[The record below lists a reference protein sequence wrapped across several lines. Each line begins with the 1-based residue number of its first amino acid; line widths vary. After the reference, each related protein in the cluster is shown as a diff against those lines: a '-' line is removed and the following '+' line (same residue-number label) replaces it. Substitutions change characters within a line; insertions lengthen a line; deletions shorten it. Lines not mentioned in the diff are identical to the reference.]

1 MRILGFIVF
10 IPASMLLAVSFFV
23 LFAVEKVKEN
33 GLKTFGKLV
42 AAILIIVSA
51 LMFAKGVYTVATGK
65 CPIMQA
71 MQGMCPMGKGMG
83 QMGMEKGMCG
93 GMKGGAMPGGK

>member
-10 IPASMLLAVSFFV
+10 IPASMLLTASFFV

-42 AAILIIVSA
+42 AVILIIVSA
-51 LMFAKGVYTVATGK
+51 LMFAKGIYTVATGK
-65 CPIMQA
+65 CPMMQA
-71 MQGMCPMGKGMG
+71 MEGMCSMGKGTG
-83 QMGMEKGMCG
+83 HMGMEKGACG
-93 GMKGGAMPGGK
+93 VVQGGGITGGK

>member
-10 IPASMLLAVSFFV
+10 IPASMLLAASFFV
-23 LFAVEKVKEN
+23 LFAVEKAKES

-51 LMFAKGVYTVATGK
+51 LIFAKGIYTIATGK
-65 CPIMQA
+65 CPMMQA
-71 MQGMCPMGKGMG
+71 MQGMRSPCPMSKGMG
-83 QMGMEKGMCG
+83 QMGAEK
-93 GMKGGAMPGGK
+93 